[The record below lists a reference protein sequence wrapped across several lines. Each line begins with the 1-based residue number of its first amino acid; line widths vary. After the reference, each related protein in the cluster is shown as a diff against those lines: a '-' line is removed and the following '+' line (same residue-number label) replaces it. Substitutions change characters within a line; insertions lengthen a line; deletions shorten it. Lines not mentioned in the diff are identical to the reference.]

1 MVMQEDDI
9 NNIRFKNI
17 NVVNISNEQEGLDL
31 LMMGNFIR

>member
-1 MVMQEDDI
+1 M

-17 NVVNISNEQEGLDL
+17 NVININNEQEGLDL

>member
-1 MVMQEDDI
+1 M

-17 NVVNISNEQEGLDL
+17 NVINITNEQEGLDL

>member
-1 MVMQEDDI
+1 MQEDDI